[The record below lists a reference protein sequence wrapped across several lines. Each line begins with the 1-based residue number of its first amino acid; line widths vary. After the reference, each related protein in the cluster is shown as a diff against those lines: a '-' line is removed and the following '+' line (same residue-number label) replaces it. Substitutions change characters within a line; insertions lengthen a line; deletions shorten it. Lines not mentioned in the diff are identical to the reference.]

1 MAARVAAISGA
12 AFAFVASVV
21 IAGRFNVETL
31 SHYIA
36 GGPLGNAAFATGAQ
50 GIATATLGLAS
61 PATLAVMLIVFYA
74 LIISPWAHTLAN
86 AYVLGVAYGAG
97 TWVFMNGAVLP
108 LGRAARKP
116 VRSASY
122 LAFGMDHALLVDL
135 SIELILCASARR
147 AGERVD
153 HTA

>member
-12 AFAFVASVV
+12 AFAFVV
-21 IAGRFNVETL
+21 IVGRFNVETL

-97 TWVFMNGAVLP
+97 TWVFMNGAMLP

-116 VRSASY
+116 VRSGSY
-122 LAFGMDHALLVDL
+122 LAFGMDCALLVDL
-135 SIELILCASARR
+135 PIELIFCASARR

-153 HTA
+153 RTA